1 MWAFM
6 IGTSL
11 KIVLVVKLW
20 TMRWVGCIARMTA
33 KGNACGVLVDKP
45 EGKMLRG
52 TRRHRW
58 ENDITKVKDVGRE
71 ACRWLRT
78 GHVTDCCEDGDNTK
92 TRGII

>member
-1 MWAFM
+1 MWAVV

-20 TMRWVGCIARMTA
+20 TMRWVGRIARMTA
-33 KGNACGVLVDKP
+33 KGNACGVLVEKP
-45 EGKMLRG
+45 EGKILLG
-52 TRRHRW
+52 TSRQRW

-78 GHVTDCCEDGDNTK
+78 NRTRDGLL
-92 TRGII
+92 